1 MKEFKAGVGIS
12 DITPPVGTLLYGYPR
27 DRVSTR
33 VLDNLYAKAVAL
45 SNGDDTVIMLSLD
58 VCQIKIAEFEIIKE
72 KIAKECNIKKENITC
87 SSVHT
92 HSGPITCTSAGWGV
106 ANVDFLDNTLIP
118 CSVKA
123 AKEAY
128 DNLQP
133 AVMGWGTVD
142 CLAGINRREIKD
154 GKVILGQNP
163 SGPYDPT
170 MTGIVFKTPNGENIA
185 TIIHFA
191 MHPTCSGSNFSITR
205 DWPGYMVD
213 RIEEVTG
220 ASCMYINGAQGDIGP
235 RLSNGQTTGDESSAK
250 EAGTI
255 AADSA
260 EKLVNSITEFKVPEL
275 NLASGKIPLPT
286 VPVPSFEQVL
296 NDMEKMGDPEKLVD
310 LDVKIYDTLKRIKA
324 IYEKGE
330 SFPPDIV
337 LSQTVIALDSLAL
350 VPFPFESFCEIAL
363 SLNEKSPY
371 ERTLLL
377 GLTNGTL
384 SYLPTEEQ
392 LPYGGYEVGSFHC
405 SSIPPFIDS
414 MDKYIVEE
422 NVKLLNTLHNN

>member
-1 MKEFKAGVGIS
+1 
-12 DITPPVGTLLYGYPR
+12 
-27 DRVSTR
+27 
-33 VLDNLYAKAVAL
+33 
-45 SNGDDTVIMLSLD
+45 
-58 VCQIKIAEFEIIKE
+58 
-72 KIAKECNIKKENITC
+72 
-87 SSVHT
+87 
-92 HSGPITCTSAGWGV
+92 
-106 ANVDFLDNTLIP
+106 
-118 CSVKA
+118 
-123 AKEAY
+123 
-128 DNLQP
+128 
-133 AVMGWGTVD
+133 MGWGTVD

-170 MTGIVFKTPNGENIA
+170 MTGIVFKTPSGENIA

-337 LSQTVIALDSLAL
+337 LNQTVIALDSLAL